1 MEETEMNIIKNA
13 NKLMN
18 KEKEQIVYFILNQ
31 EQIESSWSTEQ
42 ISYLKLES
50 SKLKHHSQYF
60 RDTLSKTIETL
71 FYFDS

>member
-31 EQIESSWSTEQ
+31 EQIESS
-42 ISYLKLES
+42 
-50 SKLKHHSQYF
+50 
-60 RDTLSKTIETL
+60 
-71 FYFDS
+71 